1 MEEKDS
7 RAEATVQERDVSS
20 ESRCSGGMGSVKPDA
35 RVRSYSRSEME
46 ELRFADQRGQRRIWD
61 DAYRQL
67 GPDVAKEYDMLR
79 AAGRRQ
85 QQQKKKNQQ
94 PSAGKKQDVS
104 KSETCSMET
113 AKGSVDV
120 VCDVICDDTLTCS
133 GNDVDV
139 DESLEAYEA
148 VNEDEDDSSSD
159 DYGSI
164 QRPAFFVEGEPDFES
179 GPPLDGLEYLRRVRW
194 EAAKIPKVKVVKLQS
209 SKIISEQTPY
219 MPQIPEIV
227 KCPQNLLP
235 SKQWED
241 TFLADFSELR
251 QAISLLD
258 EACSEQS
265 ESFIKVGKDLC
276 CKQVE
281 CTQEPEKKNPT
292 VPSILN
298 MDILSRAA
306 ALRKRISSL
315 EAASSLSKDDCLWL
329 FSLCAAV
336 DTPLGA
342 ETCASLR
349 CLLRKCSSLLA
360 LKSEQDD
367 EVAMLSILVTIA
379 GKYFR
384 QSDNA

>member
-7 RAEATVQERDVSS
+7 RAEATVQEREVPSD
-20 ESRCSGGMGSVKPDA
+20 SRSSGGMGSVKPDA

-67 GPDVAKEYDMLR
+67 GPDVAKEFDGLR

-85 QQQKKKNQQ
+85 QQQKKKNQE
-94 PSAGKKQDVS
+94 PPAWKKQDAS
-104 KSETCSMET
+104 KSEMCS
-113 AKGSVDV
+113 AVCSVGLEA
-120 VCDVICDDTLTCS
+120 CDDTLTC
-133 GNDVDV
+133 GGVDVDV
-139 DESLEAYEA
+139 DESLEAHEA
-148 VNEDEDDSSSD
+148 VDEDEDDSSSD
-159 DYGSI
+159 EYGSI

-194 EAAKIPKVKVVKLQS
+194 EAAKIPKVKVVKLQP

-258 EACSEQS
+258 ESCSEQS
-265 ESFIKVGKDLC
+265 ESVIKVGKDVC

-281 CTQEPEKKNPT
+281 CTQEPPEKKNPT
-292 VPSILN
+292 VPSILS

-315 EAASSLSKDDCLWL
+315 ESASSLSRDDCLWL

-367 EVAMLSILVTIA
+367 EVAMLSILITIA

-384 QSDNA
+384 QSDNNT